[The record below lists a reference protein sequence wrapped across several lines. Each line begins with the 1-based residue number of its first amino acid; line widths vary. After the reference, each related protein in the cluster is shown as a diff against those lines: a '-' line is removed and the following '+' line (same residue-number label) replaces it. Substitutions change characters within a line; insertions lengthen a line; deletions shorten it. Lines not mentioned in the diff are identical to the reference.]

1 MEEAEILKRESGNSE
16 RRWSSRRRSC
26 ATPRVGVV
34 DDQSQDCGQD
44 AVPGTPVT
52 VIVMNALYG
61 VLGLLSSIYY
71 SRPALRHYLRYI
83 TWMHRWVRQPPVTS
97 VGEETTSVV
106 SQGGSEVVK
115 HNNSYHPLHNSQD
128 SSCHR
133 KLSPLGPTTKVG
145 R

>member
-1 MEEAEILKRESGNSE
+1 MEEAEILKTERGNLE

-44 AVPGTPVT
+44 AVPATLVT
-52 VIVMNALYG
+52 VIVMNALYE

-97 VGEETTSVV
+97 VGGETTSVV
-106 SQGGSEVVK
+106 SQGGSEVIE
-115 HNNSYHPLHNSQD
+115 HNSSYHPLHNSQD